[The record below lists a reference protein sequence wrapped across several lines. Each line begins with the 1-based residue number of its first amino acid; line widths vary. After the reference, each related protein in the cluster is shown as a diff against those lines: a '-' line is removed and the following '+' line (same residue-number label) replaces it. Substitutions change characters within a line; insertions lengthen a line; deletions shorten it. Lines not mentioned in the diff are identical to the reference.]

1 MSEVG
6 DVEVQDAKD
15 QGSGELEDL
24 FDAPD
29 DGAGASADPFAAW
42 GSDASG
48 PLPAAPAA
56 PAAVVSPA
64 SAGARPQPQPMTS
77 SYRQDDDA
85 DDQELRAG
93 QSGFRVS
100 QDVADRLKE
109 YRQARDLTVTEVVI
123 EALDHIADE
132 IPHAMARAK
141 MPARVTPTRSRFA
154 ARGSK
159 GPLKGTGPVQRWWQP
174 TKDDRAVVKE
184 MAAEA
189 GLRDTPGILIAVA
202 LNEFLPGGAMYIAG
216 QVRRQLTSDKTFE
229 VPGDLALARTY
240 GVSREIAKMA
250 LMQLQAE
257 GLIPQDPA

>member
-29 DGAGASADPFAAW
+29 DGAGAPADPFAAW

-56 PAAVVSPA
+56 SAAVVRPA
-64 SAGARPQPQPMTS
+64 SAVARSQQQPMS
-77 SYRQDDDA
+77 SYHQDDDA

-174 TKDDRAVVKE
+174 TKDDKAVVKE

-189 GLRDTPGILIAVA
+189 GLRGTPGILIAVA
-202 LNEFLPGGAMYIAG
+202 LNEFLPGGAMHIAG
-216 QVRRQLTSDKTFE
+216 QVRRQMTSDETFE
-229 VPGDLALARTY
+229 VPSDLALARTY
-240 GVSREIAKMA
+240 GVPREVAKMA

-257 GLIPQDPA
+257 GVIPQEPA

>member
-1 MSEVG
+1 M
-6 DVEVQDAKD
+6 
-15 QGSGELEDL
+15 
-24 FDAPD
+24 
-29 DGAGASADPFAAW
+29 
-42 GSDASG
+42 
-48 PLPAAPAA
+48 
-56 PAAVVSPA
+56 
-64 SAGARPQPQPMTS
+64 S
-77 SYRQDDDA
+77 SYHQDDDA

-174 TKDDRAVVKE
+174 TKDDKAVVKE

-189 GLRDTPGILIAVA
+189 GLRGTPGILIAVA
-202 LNEFLPGGAMYIAG
+202 LNEFLPGGAMHIAG
-216 QVRRQLTSDKTFE
+216 QVRRQMTSDETFE
-229 VPGDLALARTY
+229 VPSDLALARTY
-240 GVSREIAKMA
+240 GVPREVAKMA

-257 GLIPQDPA
+257 GVIPQEPA

>member
-1 MSEVG
+1 
-6 DVEVQDAKD
+6 
-15 QGSGELEDL
+15 
-24 FDAPD
+24 
-29 DGAGASADPFAAW
+29 
-42 GSDASG
+42 
-48 PLPAAPAA
+48 
-56 PAAVVSPA
+56 
-64 SAGARPQPQPMTS
+64 MTS

>member
-1 MSEVG
+1 
-6 DVEVQDAKD
+6 
-15 QGSGELEDL
+15 
-24 FDAPD
+24 
-29 DGAGASADPFAAW
+29 
-42 GSDASG
+42 
-48 PLPAAPAA
+48 
-56 PAAVVSPA
+56 
-64 SAGARPQPQPMTS
+64 MTS
-77 SYRQDDDA
+77 SYRQDDDT

-132 IPHAMARAK
+132 IPHAMARAR

-202 LNEFLPGGAMYIAG
+202 LNEFLPGGAMHIAG
-216 QVRRQLTSDKTFE
+216 QLRGQMTSDKTFE

-240 GVSREIAKMA
+240 GVSREIAKSA
-250 LMQLQAE
+250 LLQLQAE
-257 GLIPQDPA
+257 GLIRLDPS

>member
-29 DGAGASADPFAAW
+29 DGAGAPADPFAAW

-56 PAAVVSPA
+56 PAAVVRPA
-64 SAGARPQPQPMTS
+64 SAGARSQQQPMS
-77 SYRQDDDA
+77 SYHQDDDA

-132 IPHAMARAK
+132 IPQAMARAK

-174 TKDDRAVVKE
+174 TKDDKAVVRE

-189 GLRDTPGILIAVA
+189 GLRGTPGILIAVA
-202 LNEFLPGGAMYIAG
+202 LNEFLPGGAMHIAG
-216 QVRRQLTSDKTFE
+216 QVRRQMTSDKTFE
-229 VPGDLALARTY
+229 VPSDLALARTY
-240 GVSREIAKMA
+240 GVPREVAKMA

-257 GLIPQDPA
+257 GVIPQDPA